1 MKLLSNLFKN
11 KSILPTVAIA
21 DIALLLTLVVISSIY
36 PEYAEAQ
43 NNRQPDP
50 NVLINHTNEAR
61 QDNNL
66 PELRY
71 SQKLTDAAKAKV
83 NHMIENDY
91 FAHTSPDGISPWFW
105 VEEEDYQYRHVGENL
120 ALGFRDSRATV
131 DAWMDSPGHRR
142 NILNSDFTEIGIAV
156 MSERENG
163 QGDVFIVQL
172 FGTPQN
178 PRPAIISSET
188 VVESAPQLITLI
200 TNTVNKIVELVNN
213 DNQIISPSEIKTR
226 QEQLAVLRLQLQQLI
241 VRLITQ
247 KN

>member
-1 MKLLSNLFKN
+1 MKLLSHLFKN
-11 KSILPTVAIA
+11 KSILPFVVIPNIA
-21 DIALLLTLVVISSIY
+21 VLITIIVISSIH
-36 PEYAEAQ
+36 PKYAEAQ

-61 QDNNL
+61 LDNNL

-83 NHMIENDY
+83 SHMIENDY

-131 DAWMDSPGHRR
+131 DAWLNSPGHRR

-156 MSERENG
+156 MPERENG

-172 FGTPQN
+172 FGTPQDS
-178 PRPAIISSET
+178 RPVITSNET

-200 TNTVNKIVELVNN
+200 IDTVNEIVQLVNN
-213 DNQIISPSEIKTR
+213 NNKIISASEIKID
-226 QEQLAVLRLQLQQLI
+226 QERIGVLKLQLQQLI